1 MTKLS
6 LVLDH
11 EIRCWMLGSSSIL
24 SRAISKSLHQPL
36 LSLKGLAAGHG
47 IDVLVQLVNK
57 SGLHHLGLL
66 SSSSSSN
73 SLVRGCMIIH
83 IPNFSGAIGGSNSVC
98 ACSIT
103 IGTAMDRGTSA
114 RGRRSMWSEFHR
126 VARGRSGRRRNG
138 GGKDRK
144 LSSLA
149 GRICST
155 RESGISG
162 RGIGEAAHLA
172 RRNRGKEYG
181 RGGRRSGGFAFVF
194 FLFFVFRLLLLFLP
208 LFSVFLILYLFFD
221 P

>member
-103 IGTAMDRGTSA
+103 IRTAMDRGTSA

-181 RGGRRSGGFAFVF
+181 RGAAGVEDLPSFFFSSSSFVF
-194 FLFFVFRLLLLFLP
+194 FFCSSPFF
-208 LFSVFLILYLFFD
+208 LFS
-221 P
+221 